1 MIEQERVDRIQY
13 HTDKLTPIRAQVEG
27 IARGLVVERK
37 TRVAN
42 EKKIIQDIELECN
55 QMHADIEE
63 EKRLRK
69 KRLNDLDDM
78 LTQDTDLTNKFLNN
92 FEAQASKEATEFM
105 TDLESELTSRF
116 EHQDKLLQNMSNFI
130 TRFQNT
136 LKIFGKD
143 V

>member
-1 MIEQERVDRIQY
+1 
-13 HTDKLTPIRAQVEG
+13 
-27 IARGLVVERK
+27 
-37 TRVAN
+37 
-42 EKKIIQDIELECN
+42 
-55 QMHADIEE
+55 MHADIEE

-92 FEAQASKEATEFM
+92 FETQASTEAANFM

-116 EHQDKLLQNMSNFI
+116 EHQDKLLLNMSNFI

>member
-1 MIEQERVDRIQY
+1 
-13 HTDKLTPIRAQVEG
+13 
-27 IARGLVVERK
+27 
-37 TRVAN
+37 
-42 EKKIIQDIELECN
+42 
-55 QMHADIEE
+55 MHADIEE

-92 FEAQASKEATEFM
+92 FESQAGTEATNFM
-105 TDLESELTSRF
+105 SDLESELTSRF
-116 EHQDKLLQNMSNFI
+116 EHQDKLLLNMSNFV

-143 V
+143 VWNSTLVFSN